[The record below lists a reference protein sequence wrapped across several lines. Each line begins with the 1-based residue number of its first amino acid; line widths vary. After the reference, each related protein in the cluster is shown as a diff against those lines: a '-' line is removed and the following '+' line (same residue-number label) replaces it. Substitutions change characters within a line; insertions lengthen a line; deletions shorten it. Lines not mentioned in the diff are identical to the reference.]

1 MENLYAIRDAFF
13 WWVGVWATVTLGN
26 HAICTALKRRRRE
39 KREHEYA
46 QWKREFAEFLFSED
60 ATPEGAETDEPEET
74 AEDTEPET
82 APEDSEAANADETA
96 EN

>member
-1 MENLYAIRDAFF
+1 MEKLYAIRDAFF
-13 WWVGVWATVTLGN
+13 WWAGVWASVTLGN

-39 KREHEYA
+39 KREHEYV

-60 ATPEGAETDEPEET
+60 ATPESAETDEPEET
-74 AEDTEPET
+74 AEATEPE
-82 APEDSEAANADETA
+82 AVPEDSEAANADETA

>member
-13 WWVGVWATVTLGN
+13 WWAGVWASVTLGN

-39 KREHEYA
+39 KREHEYV

-60 ATPEGAETDEPEET
+60 ATPGGAETDEPEET
-74 AEDTEPET
+74 ATEE
-82 APEDSEAANADETA
+82 AEAANAEETDEG
-96 EN
+96 

>member
-13 WWVGVWATVTLGN
+13 WWAGVWASVTLGN

-46 QWKREFAEFLFSED
+46 QWKRTFIAFLFD
-60 ATPEGAETDEPEET
+60 ADARPDGAETDKPEET
-74 AEDTEPET
+74 ETGAEPDTVTEET
-82 APEDSEAANADETA
+82 PYEQ
-96 EN
+96 

>member
-1 MENLYAIRDAFF
+1 MEKWIAFRDAFF
-13 WWVGVWATVTLGN
+13 WWAGVWATVTLGN

-74 AEDTEPET
+74 AEDTEPEA
-82 APEDSEAANADETA
+82 APENSEAANADEIA
-96 EN
+96 ES